1 MKMSD
6 DPQSQP
12 FRPAPLPPDEDDRL
26 QALRALDV
34 LDTPPEACFDRVVA
48 MVQRAFDAPV
58 AMISLIDERRQW
70 VKACVG
76 TDLAQIDRN
85 HAVCAYTILQPGI
98 LLVSDAHLDPRFSGN
113 PFVVASGARFYAG
126 VPLTTARGQRLGS
139 LCVVDFKPRHD
150 ITGEQQA
157 LLQDYAALVVE
168 QMELRIA
175 ARAAAS
181 ERRSRQD
188 TEGRLAATEERLQL
202 FVEHAPAAIAMF
214 DREMRFLS
222 ASRRWSEDLGL
233 QEQEIVGRTL
243 YELFPQQPAR
253 WAELHRRCLQGEVL
267 DCDEE
272 SYPRPGLP
280 TEWLRWAL
288 HPWREA
294 DGSIGGVI
302 IFAEIITE
310 RKRTAD
316 ALEQNRSFMKAIAE
330 NVRDGI
336 AACNAEGQV
345 IFRNRALL
353 DMAGM
358 EPAEAIPAPDS
369 TSGLRL
375 LDPASGRELPRAA
388 HPLQRALAGEE
399 INDLELLLDS
409 RTSGPRTVIAS
420 GRQMRH
426 ADDRRIGAV
435 VTFHDVTDARLAERR
450 LRDSEARYR
459 SLYNNTPVAL
469 YSVDTDGRLLSVSN
483 HWLTLLG
490 YRRDEVIGSRSVD
503 LMTPESRRL
512 ALQAGIPDIR
522 QHGYARNLHF
532 QFLRKNGEVLDAL
545 LSAFVEHDE
554 AGQVLR
560 SMVVLIDITD
570 RLQMESQLLQAKKME
585 VVGQITGGL
594 AHDFNNILAVVLGNL
609 ELLHAGFDRDTVARE
624 RAVAAI
630 EAVRQGRDLTGRLL
644 AFARRQPLT
653 PCPVDLNDLLTGLAD
668 LLKSTLGNRIGLQL
682 DLAPGLKPICVDP
695 GQLESALLN
704 LTLNARDAMPNGGRL
719 TIGTKVAAT
728 ADRLKLARLDLP
740 TASYARITVDDTG
753 AGIPP
758 EIRDRIFEPFVSTK
772 PAGKGSGLGLSMVY
786 GFVKQSGGQIHAE
799 SEPGAGTC
807 ISLFLPFDTSG
818 AAAAP
823 RKTPSLAP
831 PVGKGEK
838 ILVVEDSPSVRE
850 VAAAQL
856 AALGY
861 EVRRAGSG
869 QEALDLLRAESDI
882 ALLFTDIMMPD
893 GISGPEL
900 AAMAKQGRR
909 QLRILFTSGQADRVL
924 LHAAGIAP
932 DCPVLAKP
940 YDRETLAARI
950 RAALDDPA
958 A

>member
-1 MKMSD
+1 MSD
-6 DPQSQP
+6 DPHSQP
-12 FRPAPLPPDEDDRL
+12 FRPAPLPPDEAGRL
-26 QALRALDV
+26 RALRDLDV
-34 LDTPPEACFDRVVA
+34 LDTPPEACFDRVAA

-85 HAVCAYTILQPGI
+85 HAVCAYTILQPDI
-98 LLVSDAHLDPRFSGN
+98 LLVPDAHLDPRFAGN
-113 PFVVASGARFYAG
+113 PFVLASGARFYAG
-126 VPLTTARGQRLGS
+126 VPLSTPGGHRLGT
-139 LCVVDFKPRHD
+139 LCVVDFRPRHD
-150 ITGEQQA
+150 ITADQQA
-157 LLQDYAALVVE
+157 LLGDYAALVVE

-175 ARAAAS
+175 ARAAAA
-181 ERRSRQD
+181 ERRSRQA
-188 TEGRLAATEERLQL
+188 TEGRLAATEERLRL

-222 ASRRWSEDLGL
+222 ASRRWSDDLGL
-233 QEQEIVGRTL
+233 QAQEIIGRTH
-243 YELFPQQPAR
+243 YEVFPQQPAH
-253 WAELHRRCLQGEVL
+253 WAGLHKRCLQGEVL
-267 DCDEE
+267 ECDEE

-294 DGSIGGVI
+294 DGTVGGVI
-302 IFAEIITE
+302 IFADVITE
-310 RKRTAD
+310 RKRTAE
-316 ALEQNRSFMKAIAE
+316 ALEQNRTFMKAIAE

-336 AACNAEGQV
+336 AACNADGQV

-358 EPAEAIPAPDS
+358 EPADATPAPGS

-375 LDPASGRELPRAA
+375 LDPASGRVIPREA

-399 INDLELLLDS
+399 IDEMELLLDS
-409 RTSGPRTVIAS
+409 RGAGPRTVIAS
-420 GRQMRH
+420 GRQMLH
-426 ADDRRIGAV
+426 GDGRRLGAV

-469 YSVDTDGRLLSVSN
+469 YSVDPDGRLLSVSN

-490 YRRDEVIGSRSVD
+490 YRREEVIGSRSID

-512 ALQAGIPDIR
+512 AIEAGIPDVR
-522 QHGYARNLHF
+522 QTGFARNLHF
-532 QFLRKNGEVLDAL
+532 QFRRKSGEVLDAL

-554 AGQVLR
+554 AGRILR

-570 RLQMESQLLQAKKME
+570 RLRMEGQLLQAKKME

-609 ELLHAGFDRDTVARE
+609 ELLHAGFDDNPVARE
-624 RAVAAI
+624 RAVAGI

-644 AFARRQPLT
+644 AFARRQPLA
-653 PCPVDLNDLLTGLAD
+653 PCPVDVNDLLSGLAD
-668 LLKSTLGNRIGLQL
+668 LLKSTLGNRISLQL
-682 DLAPGLKPICVDP
+682 DLAPGLAPICVDP

-719 TIGTKVAAT
+719 IIGTAIAVA

-740 TASYARITVDDTG
+740 TASYARITVDDSGT
-753 AGIPP
+753 GIPP
-758 EIRDRIFEPFVSTK
+758 EIRERIFEPFVSTK

-786 GFVKQSGGQIHAE
+786 GFVKQSGGQIHAD

-818 AAAAP
+818 AVVAP
-823 RKTPSLAP
+823 RKLPGLAP

-861 EVRRAGSG
+861 KVRRAGSG
-869 QEALDLLRAESDI
+869 QEALDILRAESDI

-900 AAMAKQGRR
+900 ASMAKQGRR
-909 QLRILFTSGQADRVL
+909 DLRILFTSGQADRML
-924 LHAAGIAP
+924 LQAAGIPP

-950 RAALDDPA
+950 RAALDDPQP
-958 A
+958 